1 MENKNLKTNFNER
14 INSEEAQ
21 KIKENLTNFLLIEF
35 PSYQNKFTRK
45 EVAQKIQDKIL
56 ELINIYIK
64 IFKINLEKDEFAY
77 NEICNG
83 FESIITKKIYNE
95 IFNISPEEVKEDFE
109 FQKKLLKYNFIKP
122 EYLEIPQNM
131 INPVYIETAINSK
144 KNNF

>member
-1 MENKNLKTNFNER
+1 MENKRIKTNFNER

-21 KIKENLTNFLLIEF
+21 LIKENLANFILIDF
-35 PSYQNKFTRK
+35 PSYQNKYTRK
-45 EVAQKIQDKIL
+45 EIAQKIQNKIL

-64 IFKINLEKDEFAY
+64 TFKINLEKDEYAY
-77 NEICNG
+77 NEICDG

-95 IFNISPEEVKEDFE
+95 IFNITPEEIKDDFE
-109 FQKKLLKYNFIKP
+109 FQQKLLKYNFIKP
-122 EYLEIPQNM
+122 EHLEIPTKM